1 MDKVKKSLASNNVFG
16 FFHMY
21 ELIFQGHRITHYKE
35 SENIYDVRDV
45 LEKWECPPLNEMNKC
60 IQDIWESLDSHKMN
74 LLTVRNRL
82 ARQESTL
89 SKIQ

>member
-1 MDKVKKSLASNNVFG
+1 MRLG

-21 ELIFQGHRITHYKE
+21 DLIFQGHRITHYKE